1 MSRPLVITKR
11 LSAGPQGQ
19 AERRPHRT
27 PPTNPTAFLAPF
39 ANGSSSPQRLDH
51 SEICIRAASWV
62 VIHSEGDNLLPS
74 FFHPSSVSQAGPPG
88 LCPDAV
94 AWFSTSPTSSSA
106 IPCFRHEMVQAPLG
120 LSQPWT
126 WSRTFQGALSFCWRW
141 RGNARS
147 GHWVCTL
154 PLVSLLPGPCAEL
167 ETAVWRCT
175 RMHVCSCQQT
185 RSTHPALTYSI
196 ALALSV

>member
-1 MSRPLVITKR
+1 MSRPLVITER

-74 FFHPSSVSQAGPPG
+74 SVSSIPAQCPRLGHRGCAPTRLPG
-88 LCPDAV
+88 
-94 AWFSTSPTSSSA
+94 FQ
-106 IPCFRHEMVQAPLG
+106 QAPPVLQQF
-120 LSQPWT
+120 LASDT
-126 WSRTFQGALSFCWRW
+126 RWSRRPLDYPSLGPGVGHFKEPCPFAGDGVGTPDLGTGCAPCHWSRCFQAPALSWKQLYGDAHACTS
-141 RGNARS
+141 AR
-147 GHWVCTL
+147 
-154 PLVSLLPGPCAEL
+154 VSKPGRHTQLLP
-167 ETAVWRCT
+167 TA
-175 RMHVCSCQQT
+175 
-185 RSTHPALTYSI
+185 
-196 ALALSV
+196 